1 MRRTVFCGAIVVN
14 PVPPAGARIGIDVG
28 GTFTDF
34 VLYHPQRQQFAYHK
48 QPSTPADPA
57 LAVRD
62 GLAALI
68 AKCELAP
75 ADVAVLMHG
84 TTIGLNAIIQRRG
97 ARVALVT
104 SEGFRDVLEIG
115 RARMPS
121 SFDFHAT
128 REEPFLP
135 RERVI
140 EIGARFDR
148 HGAVT
153 RWPQADEIASVA
165 AQLATLGADAVV
177 LMLINGYLQPEREA
191 ELAQALQAAL
201 PAASNGVAVLSAAQT
216 WPEIREYERTVVA
229 SLNAYIQPL
238 MQRYFERLEQLAAE
252 LGVTAPI
259 LVTAS
264 NGGSLSLRGALARPI
279 DTVLSGPA
287 SGVVA
292 AARLAVESDTPGIVT
307 FDMGGTSSDIAV
319 SRHGQAEM
327 VTRTEIGGLPLVLP
341 VVGVSAIGAGGG
353 SRIRVDAH
361 GVLKVGPESA
371 GADPGPACYGRGG
384 VDATVTDCY
393 LATGVLDPDAFV
405 GGAMQ
410 LYPERAVQ
418 VLAQV
423 AQALG
428 QSGAD
433 APVRAAAGAL
443 AIATAQMASE
453 LRKSLAQR
461 GLDPAEFALVPFGGA
476 GPTHANWLAEEAGL
490 KHVLVPQKPGTFCA
504 LGAATSDLRRDFV
517 RSLRVA
523 IDDASA
529 AEVVRIW
536 SALGDDATQWLAQ
549 QGMQEASQ
557 APQLRHALDMRYA
570 GQAYELNVTLPESL
584 PTPLDAA
591 VLREAFHREH
601 ERLYGFRDQQAP
613 VEVSTI
619 RLAIVGRLAKA
630 SSAHIA
636 SGSGRPTPRGRRQ
649 VYLRDRWQD
658 AGVFDRSALGAGDLL
673 DGPAVIEQEDT
684 TIVLLPGW
692 QARTDPQGNLHL
704 KPVDG
709 LGDAA

>member
-1 MRRTVFCGAIVVN
+1 MN
-14 PVPPAGARIGIDVG
+14 PVPSAGARIGIDVG

-68 AKCELAP
+68 GKCGLAP
-75 ADVAVLMHG
+75 SDVAVLMHG

-148 HGAVT
+148 KGQVS
-153 RWPQADEIASVA
+153 RWPHADQIAAVA
-165 AQLATLGADAVV
+165 AQLGTLGADAVV

-201 PAASNGVAVLSAAQT
+201 PAASKGVAVLSAAQT

-252 LGVTAPI
+252 LGVSAPI

-292 AARLAVESDTPGIVT
+292 AARLAVESGTPGIVT

-405 GGAMQ
+405 GGSMQ
-410 LYPERAVQ
+410 LYPQRATQ
-418 VLAQV
+418 ALAQV

-428 QSGAD
+428 ETGPD

-523 IDDASA
+523 IDETSA
-529 AEVVRIW
+529 GEVGRIW
-536 SALGDDATQWLAQ
+536 SALGSEATQWLAQ
-549 QGMQEASQ
+549 QGVQEASQ

-570 GQAYELNVTLPESL
+570 GQAYELNVALPETL

-591 VLREAFHREH
+591 ALREAFHREH

-630 SSAHIA
+630 A
-636 SGSGRPTPRGRRQ
+636 SPQSPAGSGRPAPRARRQ
-649 VYLRDRWQD
+649 VYLRGAWQD
-658 AGVFDRSALGAGDLL
+658 AGVFDRSALGADDLL

-692 QARTDPQGNLHL
+692 QGRTDQHGNLHL
-704 KPVDG
+704 RPALPEG
-709 LGDAA
+709 ESA

>member
-1 MRRTVFCGAIVVN
+1 VN
-14 PVPPAGARIGIDVG
+14 PVPSAGARIGIDVG

-68 AKCELAP
+68 AKCDLAP
-75 ADVAVLMHG
+75 SDVAVLMHG

-148 HGAVT
+148 TGEVT
-153 RWPQADEIASVA
+153 RWPQADEIAAVA
-165 AQLATLGADAVV
+165 AQLGTLGADAVV

-191 ELAQALQAAL
+191 ELALALQNAL
-201 PAASNGVAVLSAAQT
+201 PAASSGVAVLSAAQT

-238 MQRYFERLEQLAAE
+238 MQRYFERLEHLAAE

-292 AARLAVESDTPGIVT
+292 AARLAVESGTPGIVT

-384 VDATVTDCY
+384 VEATVTDCY

-418 VLAQV
+418 ALTYV
-423 AQALG
+423 ATALG
-428 QSGAD
+428 ESGPD
-433 APVRAAAGAL
+433 APVRAASGAL

-523 IDDASA
+523 IDDTNA
-529 AEVVRIW
+529 AEVSRIW
-536 SALGDDATQWLAQ
+536 SALGDEAGQWLAQ
-549 QGMQEASQ
+549 QGVQEASQ

-570 GQAYELNVTLPESL
+570 GQAYELNVALPETLPV
-584 PTPLDAA
+584 PLDAG

-630 SSAHIA
+630 PSPQSPA
-636 SGSGRPTPRGRRQ
+636 GSGRPVPRTRRQ
-649 VYLRDRWQD
+649 VYLRGAWQD
-658 AGVFDRSALGAGDLL
+658 AGVFDRSALGAGDVL

-692 QARTDPQGNLHL
+692 QGRTDQHGNLHL
-704 KPVDG
+704 KPVDRQG
-709 LGDAA
+709 GPA

>member
-1 MRRTVFCGAIVVN
+1 MN